1 MRNEDDLGE
10 KSKFRFSH
18 AKLLALSALLFLV
31 LVACSVALSKK
42 ILAKWLNPAYI
53 AQENQNTILKLA
65 VALEDLEVKSKQQ
78 QQFINLLQSIIA
90 GKELPEQAPQPVK
103 AHPTPPPVSAQQA
116 KKRAEADRMLRSEFE
131 SSDSSLLS
139 GDNRPGNEL
148 QDFFLF
154 PPVSGIITTPF
165 RHKIGHY
172 GVDIVAKENEP
183 IKCVADGVV
192 IFAAYTVETGW
203 VIVVQHNNDLIS
215 VYKHNASLL
224 KKVGNF
230 VKAGEVV
237 AVMGN
242 SGMLS
247 TGPHLHFELWHQGNA
262 INPEHFITF

>member
-18 AKLLALSALLFLV
+18 AKLFALSALLFLV
-31 LVACSVALSKK
+31 LVACSFALSKT

-65 VALEDLEVKSKQQ
+65 VALEDLEVKNKQQ

-90 GKELPEQAPQPVK
+90 GQELPEQAPQPVK
-103 AHPTPPPVSAQQA
+103 AHPTPTPVSAQQA
-116 KKRAEADRMLRSEFE
+116 KKRAEADRMLRSDFE

-139 GDNRPGNEL
+139 GDNRPGSEL

-172 GVDIVAKENEP
+172 GVDIVA
-183 IKCVADGVV
+183 
-192 IFAAYTVETGW
+192 
-203 VIVVQHNNDLIS
+203 
-215 VYKHNASLL
+215 
-224 KKVGNF
+224 
-230 VKAGEVV
+230 
-237 AVMGN
+237 
-242 SGMLS
+242 
-247 TGPHLHFELWHQGNA
+247 
-262 INPEHFITF
+262 